1 MHKNKKQKRERGA
14 IIVEATISLTTFIF
28 AMFTL
33 YSLVNIC
40 YVQSKMAVAVNVAA
54 KEMSQYAYLYSKIG
68 LDKYMSGSGGKSSE
82 ALEEGLG
89 VFFKELGN
97 DTESISEDLSSMLT
111 NVGEVASGDSGAEYI
126 KNGTGMALAK
136 ALVQKNLVAYEGDTA
151 AAFLLRNNV
160 VDGLGGLNFVYTSF
174 LSNKDQDEI
183 DIVVTYD
190 VRVIELL
197 GIEYDFTFVQRAQTK
212 AWCDADA
219 KGSEETGVE
228 STIWEDGQLSRG
240 EEIVEKEKGN
250 YRYTSDTNG
259 FHAYDPAKN
268 EFIRIRSI
276 NTFDKTY
283 SGEDG
288 TKQIEYALNSTY
300 KTMYDKVDGLGE
312 NITVKNSS
320 GNNANFTSNPD
331 TRTYKIVLVVPDDA
345 DMSQVEAAV
354 AEFERKKGAKVEIKT
369 GYGNHEAPKTEEPAA
384 PEGNTEET

>member
-40 YVQSKMAVAVNVAA
+40 YVQSKMSVAVNVAA

-68 LDKYMSGSGGKSSE
+68 LDEYMSGKDGKSSK

-97 DTESISEDLSSMLT
+97 DTESISEDLSGMLT
-111 NVGEVASGDSGAEYI
+111 KAGNVASGDSGAEYI

-136 ALVQKNLVAYEGDTA
+136 ALVQKNLVAYEGDSA
-151 AAFLLRNNV
+151 EAFLLRNNV
-160 VDGLGGLNFVYTSF
+160 VGGLGGLNFVYTSF
-174 LSNKDQDEI
+174 LSNKEQDEI

-212 AWCDADA
+212 AWSDAA
-219 KGSEETGVE
+219 ATPETKAE
-228 STIWEDGQLSRG
+228 STIWENGQLSRG
-240 EEIVEKEKGN
+240 EEIVKKEKTK

-300 KTMYDKVDGLGE
+300 KTMHDKVSGLSE
-312 NITVKNSS
+312 NITVKNKS
-320 GNNANFTSNPD
+320 GNNAKLNSDPD

-345 DMSQVEAAV
+345 DMAKVQAAV

-369 GYGNHEAPKTEEPAA
+369 GYGNHEAPKAEEPAT

>member
-40 YVQSKMAVAVNVAA
+40 YVQSKMSVAVNVAA

-68 LDKYMSGSGGKSSE
+68 LDEYMSGKDGKSSK

-97 DTESISEDLSSMLT
+97 DTESISEDLSGMFT
-111 NVGEVASGDSGAEYI
+111 KTGDVASGDSIAEYI
-126 KNGTGMALAK
+126 KNGGGMLLAK

-151 AAFLLRNNV
+151 AAFLRRNNV
-160 VDGLGGLNFVYTSF
+160 VDGLDGLNFVYTSF

-183 DIVVTYD
+183 DIVVTYK

-212 AWCDADA
+212 AWSDAGVA
-219 KGSEETGVE
+219 ESKVE
-228 STIWEDGQLSRG
+228 STLWETGKLSRG

-259 FHAYDPAKN
+259 FHAYDPGKN

-276 NTFDKTY
+276 NTFDATY
-283 SGEDG
+283 SGADG

-300 KTMYDKVDGLGE
+300 KTMHDKVDGLGE

-320 GNNANFTSNPD
+320 GNNAEFNSDPD

-345 DMSQVEAAV
+345 DMAQIEAAV
-354 AEFERKKGAKVEIKT
+354 AEFERKKGAEVEIKT
-369 GYGNHEAPKTEEPAA
+369 GYGNHEAPKPEEPAA